1 MLCNSLIYHQRAIA
15 SVHYNSELRI
25 EAGCLKLDASETTIY
40 SNDTKLQKR
49 FYSVSV
55 KGEGWLTQYR

>member
-1 MLCNSLIYHQRAIA
+1 MLCNSLIYHQRAFA
-15 SVHYNSELRI
+15 SVHYNAELRI

-49 FYSVSV
+49 FLFRFSEGRRMVDSV
-55 KGEGWLTQYR
+55 